1 MCLAQRFFFLLG
13 CGFHHF
19 YLSQWWK
26 WRKKKTE
33 LLVQNPFNLKRN
45 FCSNNANP
53 IIIFQVINFHTHTH
67 TSGMCF
73 SLLLSPPF
81 GFNGW
86 VSKQLK
92 TNFFFLLLLFFFFF
106 SSSPFHF
113 FFIAWIHLLAMNN
126 STRREKQKSG
136 GKSISIGMLQFK
148 RVITV
153 AHEILLH

>member
-73 SLLLSPPF
+73 SLLLSPPPSVSMAESL
-81 GFNGW
+81 NN
-86 VSKQLK
+86 SKQ
-92 TNFFFLLLLFFFFF
+92 TFFFFYYYFF
-106 SSSPFHF
+106 SSSHLPPSIF
-113 FFIAWIHLLAMNN
+113 FSLHEFICWRWTIRRGERNRNRVGNQSVLECYNLNELLP
-126 STRREKQKSG
+126 
-136 GKSISIGMLQFK
+136 
-148 RVITV
+148 
-153 AHEILLH
+153 